1 VVVQSWTGGEAT
13 ALRAAL
19 RMSVREF
26 AEHLGVASRT
36 VNKWESLGF
45 NTTPRPDMQA
55 ALDTTLQKAS
65 AEEKQ
70 RFELL
75 ASPKDCA
82 REEPGRF
89 SVPPSMSASVVTA
102 DPKEPTQLGVD
113 LAMLKSSLD
122 QLDDRLRRSIQSVPQ
137 APLSVTPVF
146 MMFPPLLGG
155 YPGGGEAISESDL
168 VHAAIPRL
176 RRSLDSMDFPDDG
189 PIRPVASLCS
199 DVVGCVNDRVQS
211 RYVDLARKL
220 PDLITELARAVHM
233 AGPGREPQAASLLTL
248 ALRAADGVAFK
259 FGYLDLS
266 ARIIDLMRINATT
279 AGDPVLQAAVAYVR
293 TETFFATD
301 DLDTAIRVLIS
312 AADQLGMAGMASMS
326 QIAGFGALHMR
337 AAVVAARS
345 GKADRAA
352 EHLREAHWAANAVP
366 EGIYSGTAFGLSSLR
381 IHELAV
387 AVESGDASGI
397 EAAGRW
403 DPPDHL
409 PAERRSHYYIDLAR
423 ARLSIGQQE
432 SAYLSLQSAR
442 QAAPEH
448 TRTHPQVRQSLSML
462 LRTHRAPDPGLLD
475 LAAWARAR

>member
-1 VVVQSWTGGEAT
+1 MVVRSWTGSEAA

-19 RMSVREF
+19 RMSVRGF
-26 AEHLGVASRT
+26 ADHLGVAPRT

-45 NTTPRPDMQA
+45 DTTPRPDMQA
-55 ALDTTLQKAS
+55 ALDTTLRRAN
-65 AEEKQ
+65 AEENQ

-75 ASPKDCA
+75 TSPKDLA
-82 REEPGRF
+82 EEEVGHS
-89 SVPPSMSASVVTA
+89 SVLPSTPASVVIA
-102 DPKEPTQLGVD
+102 EPKDSAQLGAD
-113 LAMLKSSLD
+113 LALLRSSLD
-122 QLDDRLRRSIQSVPQ
+122 RLDDRLRRSIQIVPQ
-137 APLSVTPVF
+137 APLSVTPASMTVL
-146 MMFPPLLGG
+146 PVLGG
-155 YPGGGEAISESDL
+155 YPDGGEAISESDL

-189 PIRPVASLCS
+189 PVRPTAGLCS
-199 DVVGCVNDRVQS
+199 EVIDCVNDRVQS
-211 RYVDLARKL
+211 RYVNLARKL

-233 AGPGREPQAASLLTL
+233 AGPGCEPQAASLLTL

-266 ARIIDLMRINATT
+266 ARIIDLMRINAV
-279 AGDPVLQAAVAYVR
+279 ASEDPVLQAAVAYVR

-301 DLDTAIRVLIS
+301 DLDTATRVLVS
-312 AADQLGMAGMASMS
+312 AADQLGMTGMSSAS

-337 AAVVAARS
+337 AAVVAARA
-345 GKADRAA
+345 GKSDRAA
-352 EHLREAHWAANAVP
+352 EHLREARWAADAVP

-387 AVESGDASGI
+387 AVELGDSSGI

-432 SAYLSLQSAR
+432 SAYLSLLSAR
-442 QAAPEH
+442 RAAPEH

-462 LRTHRAPDPGLLD
+462 LRVHRAPDPGLLD